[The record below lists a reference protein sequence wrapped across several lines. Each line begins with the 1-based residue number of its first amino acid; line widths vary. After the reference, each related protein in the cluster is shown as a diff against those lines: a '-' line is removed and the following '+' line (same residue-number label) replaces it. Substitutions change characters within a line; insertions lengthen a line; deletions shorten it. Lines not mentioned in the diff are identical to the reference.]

1 MCTIFPYEPCDYCKQ
16 IPAWQFYVYLY
27 SSSKGVGVLQVSYRY
42 LVPIDYLLHLIYKYH
57 IESTIDAIAQVL
69 YRDLVAVLVVTIV

>member
-1 MCTIFPYEPCDYCKQ
+1 MDNVTTVKNRSPHGNSTFIYIVVVKVSVSCK
-16 IPAWQFYVYLY
+16 Y
-27 SSSKGVGVLQVSYRY
+27 VSYSY

-69 YRDLVAVLVVTIV
+69 YRDLVAVLVVTLV